1 MKEVENLEYLEIQ
14 LTYETYY
21 KLRQSVGW
29 NNFLEEQT
37 RVALNNSCYS
47 LVVLD
52 KGIFVGMARII
63 GDGLYYTIVDVVVSP
78 EYQGRGIGRSL
89 VEGLLKY
96 IDNKTPL
103 GGRVSIQL
111 IAVKG
116 KEEFYEKFGFKLIP
130 NENSGSGMRKV
141 INK

>member
-1 MKEVENLEYLEIQ
+1 MEYLENQ

-21 KLRQSVGW
+21 KLRESVGW

-52 KGIFVGMARII
+52 KDIFVGMARII

-78 EYQGRGIGRSL
+78 VYQRRGIGRSL
-89 VEGLLKY
+89 VERLLKY
-96 IDNKTPL
+96 IDNETPL

-130 NENSGSGMRKV
+130 HENSGSGMRKI